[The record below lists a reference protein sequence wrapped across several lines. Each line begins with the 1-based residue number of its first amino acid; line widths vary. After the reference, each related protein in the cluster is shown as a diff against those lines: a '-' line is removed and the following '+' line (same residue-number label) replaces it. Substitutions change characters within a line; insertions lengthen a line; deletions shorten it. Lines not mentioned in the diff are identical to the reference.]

1 MVDCYENIYDR
12 SIETPDDI
20 LKDDMLGTEKL
31 EWSGYSMVKNFCVKE
46 TRDLEMWVWGCSKS
60 LKMAQFHM

>member
-31 EWSGYSMVKNFCVKE
+31 EWSGYSMVKKYLRQRN
-46 TRDLEMWVWGCSKS
+46 
-60 LKMAQFHM
+60 A